1 MREYEILE
9 FDVVSRERFDRNWYA
24 TRQPTLA
31 DSYLMQLIHRIQR
44 SVKLA
49 IFRIRRRTK

>member
-9 FDVVSRERFDRNWYA
+9 FDVVSRERFNNNWYA
-24 TRQPTLA
+24 TRQPSLA
-31 DSYLMQLIHRIQR
+31 DSYLMRLVHRIQR
-44 SVKLA
+44 SVKLT

>member
-9 FDVVSRERFDRNWYA
+9 FDVVSRERFNNNWYA
-24 TRQPTLA
+24 TRQPSLA
-31 DSYLMQLIHRIQR
+31 DSYLMRLVHRIQR

-49 IFRIRRRTK
+49 IFRIRRRSK

>member
-1 MREYEILE
+1 MREYVVLE
-9 FDVVSRERFDRNWYA
+9 FDVVSREQFNRNWYA

-31 DSYLMQLIHRIQR
+31 DSYLMQLVHRAQR
-44 SVKLA
+44 LVKLA